1 MGILKK
7 LKDNVMG
14 TDEQNAEA
22 KESIR
27 RYEASKDRERVKRM
41 RKPTLD
47 DNWYLDYA
55 RKIASTPVNE
65 DASVFDLE
73 NNKAKA
79 ARARGVEMS
88 KGQPEAVRDYEA
100 YKNAGFKKGGKVKAK
115 ASGHKAG
122 GSVKARGCGIATKG
136 LTKGRMV

>member
-1 MGILKK
+1 MSVLKK
-7 LKDNVMG
+7 IKDSVMG
-14 TDEQNAEA
+14 TDEQRAE
-22 KESIR
+22 KQFD
-27 RYEASKDRERVKRM
+27 KDRERVKRM

-55 RKIASTPVNE
+55 RKVASTPVNE

-73 NNKAKA
+73 NNKAKS

-100 YKNAGFKKGGKVKAK
+100 YKNAGYKKGGTVKSS
-115 ASGHKAG
+115 ASKRADGCA
-122 GSVKARGCGIATKG
+122 VRGK
-136 LTKGRMV
+136 TKGRMV

>member
-1 MGILKK
+1 MSILKK
-7 LKDNVMG
+7 VKESVLG
-14 TDEQNAEA
+14 TDEQRAE
-22 KESIR
+22 KQFE
-27 RYEASKDRERVKRM
+27 KDRERVKRM

-100 YKNAGFKKGGKVKAK
+100 YKNAGYKKGGMVSS
-115 ASGHKAG
+115 ASKRAD
-122 GSVKARGCGIATKG
+122 GCAIKG
-136 LTKGRMV
+136 KTKGRMV